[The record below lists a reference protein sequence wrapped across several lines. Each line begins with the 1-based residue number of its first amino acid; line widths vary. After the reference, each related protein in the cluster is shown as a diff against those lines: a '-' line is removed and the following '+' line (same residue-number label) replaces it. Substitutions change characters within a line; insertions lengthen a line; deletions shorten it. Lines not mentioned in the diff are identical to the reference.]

1 MKAAALLAVALL
13 AAASTGAAQVKPR
26 LDLAEF
32 FAGRTH
38 GEGTIKKALKRSAR
52 ITIETVGQRGKG
64 GELILIDTI
73 KEEGEPTRVRRWVMR
88 PAGSNGFTGTISD
101 AAGPVRVDV
110 QGTKATIRYK
120 MKEGGIGIHQVLTMR
135 DRKTLDSEVTA
146 KKLGVRVARMEGTIR
161 KLD

>member
-1 MKAAALLAVALL
+1 MKLIAALTIAVL
-13 AAASTGAAQVKPR
+13 AAAAPASAQDKPT

-52 ITIETVGQRGKG
+52 ITIDTVGHRGKG
-64 GELILIDTI
+64 GELILVDTI
-73 KEEGEPTRVRRWVMR
+73 KEEGEPTKVRRWVMR
-88 PAGSNGFTGTISD
+88 AAPYGFTGTISD

-110 QGTKATIRYK
+110 KGTTATVRYK
-120 MKEGGIGIHQVLTMR
+120 MKEGGISVHQVLTMR
-135 DRKTLDSEVTA
+135 DRKTLASHVTG
-146 KKLGVRVARMEGTIR
+146 KKLGVRVARIDATIR